1 MQTYD
6 PHKNTTEVRQGN
18 KRTTNLRVLIIALV
32 GIVVAFGLIYF
43 FYASQ
48 TPPSAL

>member
-1 MQTYD
+1 MTYD

-18 KRTTNLRVLIIALV
+18 KRTMNLRALVIALLGIIIAF
-32 GIVVAFGLIYF
+32 ALIYF

-48 TPPSAL
+48 TPPTAV